1 MRAVIQ
7 RVSSASILIENN
19 TYSTIESG
27 YLILLGVETN
37 DTNEDASWLAQ
48 KISKL
53 RLFADSFGNMN
64 SSINEI
70 NGQILVVS
78 QFTLHA
84 KTKKGNRPSFIKA
97 AKSKE
102 AILLYQEFITKLD
115 MTTNKKVKS
124 GKFGANMLIE
134 STNDGPVTILIDTKN
149 RE

>member
-53 RLFADSFGNMN
+53 RLFTDSFGNMN

-70 NGQILVVS
+70 NGEILVVS

>member
-19 TYSTIESG
+19 TYSKIESG
-27 YLILLGVETN
+27 YLIFLGVETN

-53 RLFADSFGNMN
+53 RLYVDSLGNMN
-64 SSINEI
+64 LSINEI
-70 NGQILVVS
+70 NGEILVVS

-97 AKSKE
+97 AKSKV

-115 MTTNKKVKS
+115 MITNKKVKS

-134 STNDGPVTILIDTKN
+134 SINDGPITILIDTKN
-149 RE
+149 KE

>member
-1 MRAVIQ
+1 MRAIIQ

-70 NGQILVVS
+70 NGEILVVS

-102 AILLYQEFITKLD
+102 AILLYQEFITKL
-115 MTTNKKVKS
+115 V
-124 GKFGANMLIE
+124 
-134 STNDGPVTILIDTKN
+134 
-149 RE
+149 